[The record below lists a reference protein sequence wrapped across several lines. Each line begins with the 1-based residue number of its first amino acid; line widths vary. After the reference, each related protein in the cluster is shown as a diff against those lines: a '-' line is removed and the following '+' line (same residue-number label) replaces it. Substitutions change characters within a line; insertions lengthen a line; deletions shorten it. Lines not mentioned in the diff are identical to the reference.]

1 MGSLGVPNGTRI
13 TETEKIMDVTMI
25 ISLLGGLGL
34 FLYGMETMSDGLKN
48 SSADALRRAL
58 EKATSN
64 PIKGF
69 LLGFLITAVIQSST
83 ATLVLA
89 AGLIG
94 AGIMTLRQG
103 ITIAMGANVGTTVT
117 GQIVRLMDLESGSG
131 GVMKYLQPSTFAP
144 VAIVIG
150 IVLIM
155 FIKRRGARNIGL
167 IAMGFG
173 ILFIG
178 LMTMTTSM
186 KPLANSEAFL
196 SFVVEISDVPI
207 LSLLMGLVLTLIV
220 QSSSA
225 SVGIL
230 QTLSSTGV
238 MNFRC
243 SYAYILGAAIGTSL
257 VAMLLC
263 MIGGRR
269 DSKRLGVVNLI
280 VSCIGAV
287 LFMIVMWSL
296 GSSGVLGSLWEKS
309 MTSGD
314 IANFQ
319 MIFKLST
326 ALVLL
331 PFAGKFEKLS
341 KKIIPDRKETYEKED
356 EARIAKE
363 LSVLDPHLYTSPAL
377 ALANA
382 ENVVIQMGDIA
393 YKNYCAAVE
402 QIFSCEEERTDQIQF
417 REELLDRMADA
428 MNRYL
433 VGLWPHLASEHE
445 NDHLTF
451 LMQNFELFEHIGDMS
466 QNINENAIALKE
478 HGLAL
483 SEAGMQEIKLLSEAV
498 EEALDLAIG
507 AFITRDPEMARK
519 VEPLEE
525 VVDDMG
531 ELYKQNH
538 MGRLQRGDCDIQT
551 GLYFVDM
558 ILNFERISDQAS
570 DMAVYTIAL
579 RDRDVKG
586 REHEYLHNMHHGF
599 DPDYWKLFEEYRTRF
614 LGETPEPSAETD
626 S

>member
-1 MGSLGVPNGTRI
+1 
-13 TETEKIMDVTMI
+13 MI

-34 FLYGMETMSDGLKN
+34 FLYGMETMSDGLK
-48 SSADALRRAL
+48 STSADALRRAL

-64 PIKGF
+64 LFKGF

-94 AGIMTLRQG
+94 AEIMTLRQG
-103 ITIAMGANVGTTVT
+103 ISIAMGASVGTTVT
-117 GQIVRLMDLESGSG
+117 GQIVRLVDLGG
-131 GVMKYLQPSTFAP
+131 GDGVMKYLQPSTFAP
-144 VAIVIG
+144 VAIILG
-150 IVLIM
+150 IILIM

-178 LMTMTTSM
+178 LMTMTSSM
-186 KPLANSEAFL
+186 KPLSESESFMN
-196 SFVVEISDVPI
+196 FVVGISDKPI
-207 LSLLMGLVLTLIV
+207 LSLLVGFVLTLVV

-238 MNFRC
+238 MTFRC
-243 SYAYILGAAIGTSL
+243 SYGYILGAAIGTSV

-263 MIGGRR
+263 MIGSKQ
-269 DSKRLGVVNLI
+269 DAKRLGIVNLI
-280 VSCIGAV
+280 VSCIGAFV
-287 LFMIVMWSL
+287 FMIAMTIL
-296 GSSGVLGSLWEKS
+296 GHSGALGSLWEKNV
-309 MTSGD
+309 TSGI

-319 MIFKLST
+319 MIFKLTT
-326 ALVLL
+326 AIILL
-331 PFAGKFEKLS
+331 PFARVFEKLS
-341 KKIIPDRKETYEKED
+341 KRIIPDKSVNDGEDD
-356 EARIAKE
+356 EARIARE
-363 LSVLDPHLYTSPAL
+363 LSVLDPHLFNSPAL

-382 ENVVIQMGDIA
+382 ENVVVQMGDLA

-402 QIFSCEEERTDQIQF
+402 QVFSCEDDRTAKIQF
-417 REELLDRMADA
+417 REELLDRMADS

-433 VGLWPHLASEHE
+433 VGLWPHLVSDHE
-445 NDHLTF
+445 NDQLTY

-466 QNINENAIALKE
+466 QNINENAIALRDQNLK
-478 HGLAL
+478 L
-483 SEAGMQEIKLLSEAV
+483 SETGLEEIRKLSEAV
-498 EEALDLAIG
+498 EEALDLAIR
-507 AFITRDPEMARK
+507 AFITRDSVFARR

-538 MGRLQRGDCDIQT
+538 MNRLKNGDCEIQT
-551 GLYFVDM
+551 GLYFVDI

-579 RDRDVKG
+579 KDREVKG

-599 DPDYWKLFEEYRTRF
+599 DPEYWKMFEEYHLRF
-614 LGETPEPSAETD
+614 LGEIPDSNGEPNSV

>member
-1 MGSLGVPNGTRI
+1 
-13 TETEKIMDVTMI
+13 MDATMI

-64 PIKGF
+64 LFKGF

-94 AGIMTLRQG
+94 AEIMTLRQG
-103 ITIAMGANVGTTVT
+103 ISIAMGASVGTTVT
-117 GQIVRLMDLESGSG
+117 GQIVRLMDLDGGSG
-131 GVMKYLQPSTFAP
+131 GIMKYLQPSTFAP
-144 VAIVIG
+144 VAIILG
-150 IVLIM
+150 IILIM

-186 KPLANSEAFL
+186 KPLSESKTFL
-196 SFVVEISDVPI
+196 DFVVGISDRPI
-207 LSLLMGLVLTLIV
+207 LSLLMGLALTLVV

-238 MNFRC
+238 MTFSC
-243 SYAYILGAAIGTSL
+243 SYSYILGAAIGTSL

-263 MIGGRR
+263 MIGSKR
-269 DSKRLGVVNLI
+269 DSKRLGAVNLI
-280 VSCIGAV
+280 VSVIGA
-287 LFMIVMWSL
+287 LIFMIAMALL
-296 GSSGVLGSLWEKS
+296 GRSGALGSLWEKS

-326 ALVLL
+326 AILLL
-331 PFAGKFEKLS
+331 PFAQFFERLS
-341 KKIIPDRKETYEKED
+341 KRMIPDREVLDSED
-356 EARIAKE
+356 KDARIAKE
-363 LSVLDPHLYTSPAL
+363 LSVLDPHLYNTPAL

-382 ENVVIQMGDIA
+382 ENVVIQMGDLA

-402 QIFSCEEERTDQIQF
+402 QVFSCEDERTEKIQF

-433 VGLWPHLASEHE
+433 VGLWPHLVSEHE
-445 NDHLTF
+445 NDQLTF
-451 LMQNFELFEHIGDMS
+451 LMQNFELFEHIGDMA
-466 QNINENAIALKE
+466 QNINENAIALRE
-478 HGLAL
+478 QNLSL
-483 SEAGMQEIKLLSEAV
+483 SEAGTEEIRKLSEAV
-498 EEALDLAIG
+498 EEALDLAIS
-507 AFITRDPEMARK
+507 AFITHDLSIARR

-531 ELYKQNH
+531 ELFKQNH
-538 MGRLQRGDCDIQT
+538 MNRLKAGECDIQT

-570 DMAVYTIAL
+570 DLAVYTIAL
-579 RDRDVKG
+579 RDREVKG
-586 REHEYLHNMHHGF
+586 KEHQYLHNMHHGF
-599 DPDYWKLFEEYRTRF
+599 DPDYWKMFEEYR
-614 LGETPEPSAETD
+614 LQYMGEAAITQAPDAEE
-626 S
+626 

>member
-1 MGSLGVPNGTRI
+1 
-13 TETEKIMDVTMI
+13 MDATMI

-64 PIKGF
+64 LFKGF

-94 AGIMTLRQG
+94 AEIMTLRQG
-103 ITIAMGANVGTTVT
+103 ISIAMGASVGTTVT
-117 GQIVRLMDLESGSG
+117 GQIVRLMDLDGGSG
-131 GVMKYLQPSTFAP
+131 GIMKYLQPSTFAP
-144 VAIVIG
+144 VAIILG
-150 IVLIM
+150 IILIM

-186 KPLANSEAFL
+186 KPLSESKTFL
-196 SFVVEISDVPI
+196 DFVVGISDRPI
-207 LSLLMGLVLTLIV
+207 LSLLMGLALTLVV

-238 MNFRC
+238 MTFSC
-243 SYAYILGAAIGTSL
+243 SYSYILGAAIGTSL

-263 MIGGRR
+263 MIGSKR
-269 DSKRLGVVNLI
+269 DSKRLGAVNLI
-280 VSCIGAV
+280 VSVIGA
-287 LFMIVMWSL
+287 LIFMIAMALL
-296 GSSGVLGSLWEKS
+296 GRSGALGSLWEKS

-326 ALVLL
+326 AILLL
-331 PFAGKFEKLS
+331 PFAQFFERLS
-341 KKIIPDRKETYEKED
+341 KRMIPDREVLDSED
-356 EARIAKE
+356 KDARIAKE
-363 LSVLDPHLYTSPAL
+363 LSVLDPHLYNTPAL

-382 ENVVIQMGDIA
+382 ENVVIQMGDLA

-402 QIFSCEEERTDQIQF
+402 QVFSCEDERTEKIQF

-433 VGLWPHLASEHE
+433 VGLWPHLVSEHE
-445 NDHLTF
+445 NDQLTF
-451 LMQNFELFEHIGDMS
+451 LMQNFELFEHIGDMA
-466 QNINENAIALKE
+466 QNINENAIALRE
-478 HGLAL
+478 QNLSL
-483 SEAGMQEIKLLSEAV
+483 SEAGTEEIRKLSEAV
-498 EEALDLAIG
+498 EEALDLAIS
-507 AFITRDPEMARK
+507 AFITHDLSIARR

-531 ELYKQNH
+531 ELFKQNH
-538 MGRLQRGDCDIQT
+538 MNRLKAGECDIQT

-570 DMAVYTIAL
+570 DLAVYTIAL
-579 RDRDVKG
+579 RDREVKG
-586 REHEYLHNMHHGF
+586 KEHQYLHNMHHGF
-599 DPDYWKLFEEYRTRF
+599 DPDYWKMFEEYR
-614 LGETPEPSAETD
+614 LQYMGEAAITPAPDAEE
-626 S
+626 